1 MGDLINSIWS
11 HVMGYGGGGGGY
23 WENDAVKMLDTL
35 IVYAS

>member
-1 MGDLINSIWS
+1 
-11 HVMGYGGGGGGY
+11 MGYGGGGGGGGY